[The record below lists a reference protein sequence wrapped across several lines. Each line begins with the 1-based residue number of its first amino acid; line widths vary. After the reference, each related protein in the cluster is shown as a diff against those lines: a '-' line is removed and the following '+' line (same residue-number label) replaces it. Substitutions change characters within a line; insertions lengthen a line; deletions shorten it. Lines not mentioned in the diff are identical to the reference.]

1 MNKPDPKYAVVNET
15 VDGENKVRITL
26 GTETIL
32 LDIKQAYRL
41 ADGIRYLADLPA
53 TLAHINDIFDQAGW
67 SGGDD
72 GGTA

>member
-1 MNKPDPKYAVVNET
+1 MNKPEPKYAVVNET

-32 LDIKQAYRL
+32 LDVKRAYGL